1 MFSTILVAG
10 RWAAEKHPDRIGP
23 DKWTRDMAAEYVAD
37 TMTATMGQ
45 WAGVNRN
52 RTRWGQPL
60 SAVGKA
66 QRMDT
71 LRSFFSDLIE
81 WEWIHRFDPKR
92 VLSLPLS
99 IRAQIGPN
107 PRIIDVSECLL
118 SVL

>member
-1 MFSTILVAG
+1 
-10 RWAAEKHPDRIGP
+10 
-23 DKWTRDMAAEYVAD
+23 MAAEYVAD
-37 TMTATMGQ
+37 TLRATMGQ

-81 WEWIHRFDPKR
+81 WGGFMPTSTLSGAQPA
-92 VLSLPLS
+92 VLDTQADSE
-99 IRAQIGPN
+99 
-107 PRIIDVSECLL
+107 PRLAVPPA
-118 SVL
+118 